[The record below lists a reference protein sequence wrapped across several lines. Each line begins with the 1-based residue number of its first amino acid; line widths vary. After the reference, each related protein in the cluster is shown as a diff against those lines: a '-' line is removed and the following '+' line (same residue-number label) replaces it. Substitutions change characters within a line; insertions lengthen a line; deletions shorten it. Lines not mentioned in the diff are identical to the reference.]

1 MANRRRL
8 DFLEDLIG
16 HFAIVTFCYES
27 LCRLTEQ
34 LWRLDARKRA
44 LPTEPGRGS
53 LRYIPAELAA
63 EEEGRLVEGDALTSL
78 LYYEVTTVV
87 SMLRQVD
94 VAVDPAS
101 EIQYMTKV
109 RDRFLAHSRLTG
121 VARGVGRGHE
131 MPERGFLRRD
141 VVALSGWTHEDI
153 RALGDRALRV
163 GSLGWEAQRRL
174 NEELVLSRKRN
185 EEFTPD
191 EKIGLMAAGIREC
204 EPERALEQLAALG
217 ERKLLPIIAAATQTA
232 IEAFGWERWELDG
245 PLMRM
250 SWL

>member
-1 MANRRRL
+1 MPSPLDGFLTEAKRLTKLVRSEDPIDDARLEGFVANRRRL
-8 DFLEDLIG
+8 DFLEGLIG

-34 LWRLDARKRA
+34 LWRLDARKQA
-44 LPTEPGRGS
+44 LPIEPGRGS

-87 SMLRQVD
+87 SMLRQVG

-121 VARGVGRGHE
+121 VARGVDSRSE
-131 MPERGFLRRD
+131 SYCQSSLRLLRRRLRNSRGR
-141 VVALSGWTHEDI
+141 AGSWTV
-153 RALGDRALRV
+153 R
-163 GSLGWEAQRRL
+163 
-174 NEELVLSRKRN
+174 
-185 EEFTPD
+185 
-191 EKIGLMAAGIREC
+191 
-204 EPERALEQLAALG
+204 
-217 ERKLLPIIAAATQTA
+217 
-232 IEAFGWERWELDG
+232 
-245 PLMRM
+245 
-250 SWL
+250 